1 MPAYRTAKVTAG
13 TVSWG
18 YMTVVSIVFL
28 LLAAA
33 LLVVFFCSGGAP
45 MLKVMVGSR
54 DVREHARGG
63 VAS

>member
-1 MPAYRTAKVTAG
+1 
-13 TVSWG
+13 
-18 YMTVVSIVFL
+18 MTVVSIVFL